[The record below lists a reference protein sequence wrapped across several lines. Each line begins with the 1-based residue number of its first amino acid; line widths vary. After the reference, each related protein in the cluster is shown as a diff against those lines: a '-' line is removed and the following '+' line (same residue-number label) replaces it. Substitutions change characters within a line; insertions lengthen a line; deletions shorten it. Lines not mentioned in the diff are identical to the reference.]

1 MSKFNMKDYP
11 LDKETLSKLN
21 QNYKD
26 DKKNDVIRHALSK
39 SKLLDII
46 YVNETNNEIENKFS
60 IDIKTMRVCNQK
72 QSGRCWIFA
81 GLNILREI
89 IGEKL
94 NVEFFELSQNYIAF
108 FDKLE
113 KINFTMTAIMELLDK
128 EHDDRVLM
136 HLLTN
141 AVSDGGQ
148 WDMFANLVKKYGI
161 VPKSAMME
169 TSQSSA
175 TANSNQL
182 INSAIRNFASQAS
195 KLYKENKF
203 DEILVLRNDILSKLY
218 NLLTNCFGI
227 VPNKFDLEYVDKDN
241 NYHLIKN
248 LTSLEFFNT
257 YIGDEINKYHS
268 ITNSPTKD
276 KPYLKTYTIKYLGNV
291 IEGKK
296 VTHLNLSME
305 DMKQLII
312 NQLKDN
318 KPVWFGSD
326 VSFYRDRDTGV
337 WDSKSYD
344 YISTFGLDIKFD
356 KGDMLDFF
364 ASAMNHAMVITGV
377 NLVDG
382 KPTKWKIENSWG
394 EDVGNKG
401 YYIMSD
407 DFFNRF
413 VYQAVILEK
422 YLTDEQLLALKQEP
436 KEYAPWDP
444 MGTLAN

>member
-94 NVEFFELSQNYIAF
+94 NVDFFELSQNYIAF

-182 INSAIRNFASQAS
+182 INSTIRNFASQAS

-203 DEILVLRNDILSKLY
+203 DEILDLRNDILSKLY

-241 NYHLIKN
+241 NYHLITN
-248 LTSLEFFNT
+248 LTPLEFFNT

-344 YISTFGLDIKFD
+344 YVSTFGLDIKFD

-422 YLTDEQLLALKQEP
+422 YLTNEELLALKQEP

>member
-113 KINFTMTAIMELLDK
+113 KINFTMTAMMELLDK

-227 VPNKFDLEYVDKDN
+227 VPNKFNLEYVDKDN

-248 LTSLEFFNT
+248 LTPLEFFNT

-344 YISTFGLDIKFD
+344 YVSTFGLDIKFD

-422 YLTDEQLLALKQEP
+422 YLTNEQLLALKQEP